1 MTSAVYQAT
10 IEELEAIL
18 SPRVVS
24 RSLQEGLQSV
34 GKSPQNVAYADLE
47 KILKAQV
54 YRQLQ
59 VAMPVTEAKTRV
71 ADILDKLKQLEA
83 DEITRSEVGKTL
95 EQQASS
101 LSFLKDRL
109 KPFNL
114 YFEWSEVQKLRA
126 LVQLLDAEHTA
137 GREANKL
144 VNDARDQLRLV
155 EQKLEDQ
162 LVRQA
167 QELASLEA
175 TFKLVQSLGGPKL
188 RRFENLINQINESQ
202 ESRQLAQAEIERA
215 TKLSLDLRKLMESSI
230 VVESTVTASSTKPNS
245 VTQEAS
251 TSIQEPNQEDIEAKL
266 LELDLANE
274 AKSLAALKEN
284 TASLLEFRT
293 DLAEPF
299 LALEAKL
306 AQKQKISS
314 DLEALEQ
321 QLITENKQLRQS
333 LLAELESMETVLA
346 SLHSTPADLSQD
358 IQISLGILEM
368 ALPSLRDI
376 EHLRR
381 LYALAVQKDQEQQQQ
396 LVHEE
401 TLIAGQLAEQE
412 SLLSNLTERLQRYQ
426 TNTAVFNEINA
437 LQSCLAVL
445 SEAQENG
452 QVQPHA
458 VNTANEAMQALQQAV
473 AKHAASELE
482 RSQAQLS
489 HLQGLFKSLPRADV
503 LNDAYLD
510 LDTQLNDAFSL
521 SNALSKAELSALKQN
536 VAAYKNYLLDY
547 YKDVLKDFKRQAQ
560 ALNDRDLLEQFETAQ
575 VNLTTSYPNLDALA
589 QLLKHAQKQKQSE
602 HINDLHNLENELN
615 TYSNAPSD
623 LVQPLATLITQAQ
636 AALAQGEIIHLDEA
650 WGLVDVLRQD
660 NERRG
665 SSFVPRLDKSLADFM
680 DVAKL
685 NTEEANKAGRLLD
698 QLRIQRDNFDRLSVS
713 MQQSLENS
721 LSESEQL
728 IAALKEQLAA
738 TKAIAGQ
745 LVSSNLLDN
754 LFGGSSTTANEPLLF
769 DLPEEPQ
776 TNVLRSSS
784 EVLNQWVDA
793 YKDENS
799 VKSVMIFEQ
808 GSLVAGHGDLDL
820 SRLSDALLQL
830 DFSFTELG
838 DELSLGKKHLSI
850 VELSMHSA
858 ISAWLSAEHQLI
870 LLLDQ
875 PAQMNAIVHRL
886 RQDLPILNQNK
897 QNATST

>member
-126 LVQLLDAEHTA
+126 LVQLLDAEHEA

-162 LVRQA
+162 LVKQA
-167 QELASLEA
+167 QELATLEA

-188 RRFENLINQINESQ
+188 RRFENLINQINDAQ

-230 VVESTVTASSTKPNS
+230 VVESALPASSAEAANVSQDAS
-245 VTQEAS
+245 V
-251 TSIQEPNQEDIEAKL
+251 QEPNQEEIEAKL
-266 LELDLANE
+266 LELDLAQD
-274 AKSLAALKEN
+274 AKSLATLKEN
-284 TASLLEFRT
+284 TATLLEYRP

-299 LALEAKL
+299 SVLEAKL

-314 DLEALEQ
+314 DLEVFEQ
-321 QLITENKQLRQS
+321 QISSENTQLRQT
-333 LLAELESMETVLA
+333 LLAELEGLKNELA
-346 SLHSTPADLSQD
+346 SLQSTPADLAQEM
-358 IQISLGILEM
+358 QITLGILEM

-376 EHLRR
+376 DHLRR
-381 LYALAVQKDQEQQQQ
+381 LHTLAIQKDQEQQQQ
-396 LVHEE
+396 LAHEE
-401 TLIAGQLAEQE
+401 TLIAGQLAEQKN
-412 SLLSNLTERLQRYQ
+412 LLSQLTERLQRYQ

-445 SEAQENG
+445 SDAQENG
-452 QVQPHA
+452 QVQPNA
-458 VNTANEAMQALQQAV
+458 INAANEALQELEQAV
-473 AKHAASELE
+473 AKNAASELE

-489 HLQGLFKSLPRADV
+489 QLQGSFKSLPRADV
-503 LNDAYLD
+503 LKDAYSD
-510 LDTQLNDAFSL
+510 LDSQFNDAFAS
-521 SNALSKAELSALKQN
+521 ADTFSKAELSALKQN
-536 VAAYKNYLLDY
+536 LEAYKGYLLDY
-547 YKDVLKDFKRQAQ
+547 YQDVLNDFKLQAQ
-560 ALNDRDLLEQFETAQ
+560 ALNDRDLLEQFETAE
-575 VNLTTSYPNLDALA
+575 VSLATSYPNLDALA
-589 QLLKHAQKQKQSE
+589 QLLKHAQEQKQSE

-615 TYSNAPSD
+615 TYSNAPAE
-623 LVQPLATLITQAQ
+623 LVQPLASLITQAQ
-636 AALAQGEIIHLDEA
+636 AALAQGEVINLDEA

-660 NERRG
+660 IERRG
-665 SSFVPRLDKSLADFM
+665 SSFVPRLDKALSDFI

-685 NTEEANKAGRLLD
+685 NTEDANKAGQLLD
-698 QLRIQRDNFDRLSVS
+698 QLRLQRDNFDRLSVS
-713 MQQSLENS
+713 MQQSLEQS

-728 IAALKEQLAA
+728 ITALKEQLEA

-754 LFGGSSTTANEPLLF
+754 LFGGSSTTADEPLLF
-769 DLPEEPQ
+769 DLAEEAPS
-776 TNVLRSSS
+776 NDLRSSS

-793 YKDENS
+793 YKDEVA

-820 SRLSDALLQL
+820 SRLSEALVQL
-830 DFSFTELG
+830 DFSFAELG

-858 ISAWLSAEHQLI
+858 ISAWLSPEHQLI

-875 PAQMNAIVHRL
+875 PAEMNAIVYRL
-886 RQDLPILNQNK
+886 RQDLPILNQAK
-897 QNATST
+897 QNVTST